1 MLYRQD
7 NNLKVCYI
15 QLLRIQITFQVILME
30 VEYLS
35 TSYLPSTD
43 LLDYDLE
50 LNQMWFNSYSN
61 YSCRLGSLFVLE
73 SLADCFQQLN
83 LN

>member
-7 NNLKVCYI
+7 NNLRVCYI
-15 QLLRIQITFQVILME
+15 QLLRIQITCPVIVME

-35 TSYLPSTD
+35 TSYLPSTY

-61 YSCRLGSLFVLE
+61 YSCRLGSLL
-73 SLADCFQQLN
+73 SLNPLLIAFSN
-83 LN
+83 